1 MKSRKPILAIVTA
14 LGITLTACASVEE
27 ASINSAASPA
37 SSVSVTSPSASSK
50 TSAGNTANH
59 IKKQLAENLSVDAN
73 INGNAMVAEIFTAK
87 YHSVDTNLL
96 LKTLFSKKAIKKHD
110 NAQGIDDYQATDGSY
125 LNNSLGIF
133 GFADKI
139 KPNIHYAFFMD
150 PHDVDDY
157 NVNQFSTNSNFSF
170 ETRES
175 AMDKIRKVL
184 ATLGVNAD
192 GEFTCY
198 SLDHKTLHEQQD
210 AYIKRQESDPNMAK
224 YFKSDLKAGRIK
236 LQQTWTENDDCYFLI
251 FHPEING
258 IPLTRQIHGS
268 ADNGTE
274 VDGTD
279 ITAIYDKNGIVDLK
293 VNYLYDRTRVVTKG
307 TALLGAEKALESIKN
322 KFDAIILST
331 STTVKKMSL
340 EYVPV
345 LENKSRKDFR
355 LTPAWVCDIEQVSK
369 KPDKKAGKEISHS
382 DVSEILIDA
391 VTGKEIS

>member
-1 MKSRKPILAIVTA
+1 MEIRKPMLVIAAVLCIM
-14 LGITLTACASVEE
+14 LTACASVEE
-27 ASINSAASPA
+27 APVSSAASPA
-37 SSVSVTSPSASSK
+37 SSESVNSAVASPK
-50 TSAGNTANH
+50 TSAGSAANH
-59 IKKQLAENLSVDAN
+59 IKNQLTENLSVDAD
-73 INGNAMVAEIFTAK
+73 ITGNAKVAEIFTAK

-125 LNNSLGIF
+125 LNNSLGSF
-133 GFADKI
+133 GYSDSN

-150 PHDVDDY
+150 SHDVDDY

-210 AYIKRQESDPNMAK
+210 AYVKRQEADQAMAK

-293 VNYLYDRTRVVTKG
+293 VNYLYDKTGVAKNSTS
-307 TALLGAEKALESIKN
+307 LLDSEKALKTIRN
-322 KFDAIILST
+322 KFNAIVSST
-331 STTVKKMSL
+331 PTTVKKMSL

-345 LENKSRKDFR
+345 LEDKSRKNFR
-355 LTPAWVCDIEQVSK
+355 LTPAWVCDVEQVSK